1 MTKSIDFYFD
11 FISPYAY
18 LAHKR
23 IINIEKIEK
32 IKFVYKPILLGGLH
46 NLRKITPAAFIE
58 AKKKFTVHDCK
69 MVAKKFQ
76 IEFKFNDKFPINSI
90 NLMRGIL
97 TVDENIKKKYINDFF
112 NAYWSLNLDLSNEE
126 TVKKILNNLNIDP
139 NSFFEKITEQRIKD
153 KLKKLTQESFDKD
166 IFGAPT
172 FIVNNKLFWG
182 QDRLDYALDE
192 CKNSI

>member
-1 MTKSIDFYFD
+1 MTKFIDFYFD
-11 FISPYAY
+11 FISPYTY

-32 IKFVYKPILLGGLH
+32 IKFIYKPILLGGLH

-58 AKKKFTVHDCK
+58 AKKKFTIYDCE
-69 MVAKKFQ
+69 MVAKKFK

-97 TVDENIKKKYINDFF
+97 TLNEDEKKKYVNEFF
-112 NAYWSLNLDLSNEE
+112 DAYWSLNLDLSDRNIVE
-126 TVKKILNNLNIDP
+126 KLLNNLNIDS
-139 NSFFEKITEQRIKD
+139 NFFFEKINEQKT
-153 KLKKLTQESFDKD
+153 KEELKKLTQEAFDKE

-172 FIVNNKLFWG
+172 FVINNKLFWG
-182 QDRLDYALDE
+182 QDRLDYALE
-192 CKNSI
+192 EYKNSI

>member
-112 NAYWSLNLDLSNEE
+112 NAYWSLNLDLSNEK

-139 NSFFEKITEQRIKD
+139 NSFFEKIAEQRIKD